1 MAKTVTWDP
10 NRYGSTKKVLQFNSS
25 TGAYSV
31 VDQDHDYT
39 GVNYNFSSLPAGNT
53 QTTNTQTTNTQTTN
67 TQTTDTKQQTD
78 EAFGDVRPWW
88 WRNESSE
95 GGGEGNSLDQ
105 SNMFKTQE
113 NTNVSGFFKPLGE
126 AIEGNKPNLGT
137 RLRHQFADI
146 TGKTDREWGQVDKD
160 IRMDQIQTDLSSGR
174 LDNEEE
180 QALRAELSDLQQSSF
195 FKKPIGTIKAGGS
208 GISRFVKKVVPES
221 VKSKWDSFKPLALR
235 AIDAVV
241 PEETPVQK
249 MHKRI
254 FAVDETGR
262 IAGNPATDL
271 YAGMNRVSAYGNL
284 EKAGEKRIA
293 KREETIER
301 KGYKPGNKFYD
312 DTQKMKDQQK
322 TYKNEKDNTVET
334 GYTRTRAERKA
345 NPGRQDADTM
355 SGGAGNNGGSD
366 SGKIVCTMMNES
378 YGFGLFR
385 NKIWMKFHKDIAPEY
400 QQGYHKLF
408 LPLVHYA
415 KQKGITNKIIKKTL
429 EHIAIHSTIDMRQS
443 LRGKKHLVGRI
454 YRKIILPL
462 CYWVGKK

>member
-137 RLRHQFADI
+137 RLKHQFADI

-160 IRMDQIQTDLSSGR
+160 IRIDQIQADLSSGR
-174 LDNEEE
+174 IDNEEE
-180 QALRAELSDLQQSSF
+180 QALRRELSDLERPSLLSRS
-195 FKKPIGTIKAGGS
+195 FKKTKAIAEPFITPI
-208 GISRFVKKVVPES
+208 
-221 VKSKWDSFKPLALR
+221 KSKWESFKPLALR
-235 AIDAVV
+235 AIEAVV
-241 PEETPVQK
+241 PKETAVQK

-254 FAVDETGR
+254 FEVNENGR
-262 IAGNPATDL
+262 IAGNPAENL

-284 EKAGEKRIA
+284 ERSGEKRIA
-293 KREETIER
+293 TREKTIER
-301 KGYKPGNKFYD
+301 KGYGPGDKFYD
-312 DTQKMKDQQK
+312 DTQNMKNEQE
-322 TYKNEKDNTVET
+322 TYKNEKAKT
-334 GYTRTRAERKA
+334 
-345 NPGRQDADTM
+345 
-355 SGGAGNNGGSD
+355 SGPPLHDFHEPASEGTTGSD
-366 SGKIVCTMMNES
+366 SGKSIICTQMYQQTQLEDWKKTMQLWYIFQKKYLTIEHQEG
-378 YGFGLFR
+378 YHFLFKPFV
-385 NKIWMKFHKDIAPEY
+385 NGMKKSTVLTALGKYCAIARTKDIKHIMFGTPFSFTGRVVRLISEPICY
-400 QQGYHKLF
+400 LTG
-408 LPLVHYA
+408 
-415 KQKGITNKIIKKTL
+415 KIKSWL
-429 EHIAIHSTIDMRQS
+429 
-443 LRGKKHLVGRI
+443 
-454 YRKIILPL
+454 
-462 CYWVGKK
+462 